1 MIYLSLGSNIG
12 DKEANILRAYELIE
26 ERIGHIV
33 RRSSLHKTVPW
44 GFSSPNEFLNSA
56 IAVETSLSPRE
67 LLNKTQ
73 EIERLV
79 GRKEKTGNGG
89 YQDRIID
96 IDILYYND
104 MVINEP
110 DLVIPHPLINER
122 DFVLKPLKEIY
133 D

>member
-12 DKEANILRAYELIE
+12 NKEANILRAYKLIE
-26 ERIGHIV
+26 EKIGHIV
-33 RRSSLHKTVPW
+33 RRSSLHKTAPW

-79 GRKEKTGNGG
+79 GRKEKTGDGG

-96 IDILYYND
+96 NDI
-104 MVINEP
+104 VINDP

>member
-1 MIYLSLGSNIG
+1 M
-12 DKEANILRAYELIE
+12 A
-26 ERIGHIV
+26 
-33 RRSSLHKTVPW
+33 
-44 GFSSPNEFLNSA
+44 
-56 IAVETSLSPRE
+56 
-67 LLNKTQ
+67 TQ

-79 GRKEKTGNGG
+79 GRKEKTGDGG

-104 MVINEP
+104 VVINEP

>member
-12 DKEANILRAYELIE
+12 NKEANILRAYELIE
-26 ERIGHIV
+26 EKIGHIV
-33 RRSSLHKTVPW
+33 RRSSLHKTAPW

-73 EIERLV
+73 
-79 GRKEKTGNGG
+79 
-89 YQDRIID
+89 
-96 IDILYYND
+96 D

>member
-1 MIYLSLGSNIG
+1 MIYLSLGSNLG
-12 DKEANILRAYELIE
+12 NKEANIQRAYELIE
-26 ERIGHIV
+26 QRIGPIK
-33 RRSSLHKTVPW
+33 RRSSLYRTAPW

-56 IAVETSLSPRE
+56 IAIETSLSPRE
-67 LLNKTQ
+67 LLIATQ
-73 EIERLV
+73 EIEQIV
-79 GRKEKTGNGG
+79 GRKGKTDDSG

-104 MVINEP
+104 LVINEP
-110 DLVIPHPLINER
+110 DLVIPHPLINKR